1 MAASSRGCG
10 PRLRPSGTRPQLE
23 PGPRMATPSQPA
35 TRLLPPGV
43 CCSGAV
49 HPAEPASCRACQ
61 GGPTRVRVL
70 GALEAARGGLLTRGH
85 ARLAAARRVPLL
97 LAGVELQRPARARV
111 RHLLAGGVRGVPP
124 VVLGKPHLQPPRG
137 HARRAPKAV
146 AWAGEGGT
154 WVRGSRF
161 RGYNILHG
169 PRSVCVPRAP
179 SRRRA
184 LGWCSSRPMFRVFLQ
199 PSSQTKR
206 PSNGG
211 DPARTPF
218 RP

>member
-70 GALEAARGGLLTRGH
+70 GALEATRGALLARGH

-154 WVRGSRF
+154 WVRERDVLEVTLLCCGASCAVYQHSR
-161 RGYNILHG
+161 G
-169 PRSVCVPRAP
+169 
-179 SRRRA
+179 RA
-184 LGWCSSRPMFRVFLQ
+184 LLCNTV
-199 PSSQTKR
+199 
-206 PSNGG
+206 
-211 DPARTPF
+211 
-218 RP
+218 

>member
-49 HPAEPASCRACQ
+49 HPAEPASSCRACQ

-70 GALEAARGGLLTRGH
+70 GALEATRGRLLAAGH
-85 ARLAAARRVPLL
+85 AAAAAARRVPLL

-161 RGYNILHG
+161 RGYVILG
-169 PRSVCVPRAP
+169 QGVCVLSMFRACLPRAA
-179 SRRRA
+179 RRNGHRMAAIRRA
-184 LGWCSSRPMFRVFLQ
+184 HRSAHDEQVEAGRRW
-199 PSSQTKR
+199 
-206 PSNGG
+206 
-211 DPARTPF
+211 A
-218 RP
+218 

>member
-49 HPAEPASCRACQ
+49 HPAEPASSCRACQ

-70 GALEAARGGLLTRGH
+70 GALEATRGRLLAAGH
-85 ARLAAARRVPLL
+85 AAAAAARRVPLL

-154 WVRGSRF
+154 WVRASRF
-161 RGYNILHG
+161 RGYVMWVGACSGLDL
-169 PRSVCVPRAP
+169 PRQPRRNGHRMAAI
-179 SRRRA
+179 RRA
-184 LGWCSSRPMFRVFLQ
+184 HGSAHHDEQVEAGRRW
-199 PSSQTKR
+199 
-206 PSNGG
+206 
-211 DPARTPF
+211 A
-218 RP
+218 